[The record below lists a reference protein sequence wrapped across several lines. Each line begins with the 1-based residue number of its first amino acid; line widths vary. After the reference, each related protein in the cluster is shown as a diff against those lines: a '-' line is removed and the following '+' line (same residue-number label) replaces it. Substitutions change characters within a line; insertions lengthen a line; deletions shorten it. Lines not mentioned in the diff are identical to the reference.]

1 MPYYTDNT
9 GIIKSTKVSTLT
21 GVYDIDYAR
30 LNSAVS
36 GGGGTSQ
43 IAINF
48 ATDGTSSSGPGTQAG
63 YAASLGTVI
72 PLSANYV
79 FISGYHYFDL
89 IPGTYTVVIRG
100 AEGSGNNH
108 GLGAVINATMVVVLA
123 SRFVALVGNYGTG
136 LYGGGGM
143 TAIALR
149 NAATDVYTS
158 AIPIL
163 VAGGGGGG
171 YDQTVTYQAWAG
183 QTTDDPTIR
192 RGIATDNSNVGV
204 YDGGG
209 AFSNVYSPMRL
220 TGVTGVQGDVGAQH
234 FVWGGLGGRNT
245 PCGVGHGGF
254 GGGGGACP
262 GGGGG
267 YYGGKGG
274 GDIPA
279 QSPGGGGTSYR
290 LESGGTAYISAW
302 SSGGWQ
308 GTTAGSGTTWTVGT
322 ANIGKGGFF
331 SINPA

>member
-21 GVYDIDYAR
+21 GVYDIDYAK
-30 LNSAVS
+30 LNRAAPVAS
-36 GGGGTSQ
+36 SQ

-48 ATDGTSSSGPGTQAG
+48 ATDGSSSSGPGTQAG
-63 YAASLGTVI
+63 YAASAGTVI
-72 PLSANYV
+72 PASANYV

-89 IPGTYTVVIRG
+89 LPGTYTVVIRG

-171 YDQTVTYQAWAG
+171 YDQTVTTQAWAG

-192 RGIATDNSNVGV
+192 RGIATDGPSPGVGV
-204 YDGGG
+204 YDGGA
-209 AFSNVYSPMRL
+209 AFSNVYSPIRFSS
-220 TGVTGVQGDVGAQH
+220 VTGVQGDVGAQH
-234 FVWGGLGGRNT
+234 FVWGGLGGRNS

-267 YYGGKGG
+267 YYGGKAG
-274 GDIPA
+274 GDTPS

-308 GTTAGSGTTWTVGT
+308 GTTAGSGTTWTVGGT
-322 ANIGKGGFF
+322 TGLGGFF
-331 SINPA
+331 SITPA